1 MRTSPARLLILI
13 AFILVVVV
21 ELRTVLAF
29 FDVEVTVLE
38 SLVIG
43 LVAIGALLVWAL
55 RPAADEPEQ

>member
-13 AFILVVVV
+13 AFILVFVV

-29 FDVEVTVLE
+29 FDVEITVLE
-38 SLVIG
+38 SLAIG
-43 LVAIGALLVWAL
+43 LLAIGTLLVWAL